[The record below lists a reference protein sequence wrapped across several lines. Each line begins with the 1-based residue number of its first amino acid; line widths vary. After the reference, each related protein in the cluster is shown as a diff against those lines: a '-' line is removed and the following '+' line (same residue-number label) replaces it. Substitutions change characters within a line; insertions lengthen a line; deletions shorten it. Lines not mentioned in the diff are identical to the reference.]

1 VLLEDLGDDLYADAL
16 ARGQDERTIYGTA
29 VDALAL
35 LHAEDAPDRLPPDK
49 PLYSYDETAQ
59 LAEIELMTEWFI
71 PMALGRKARDEEG
84 AEHRQLWRDTLKSTR
99 AASSVFV
106 HRDYHSPNLIWLP
119 GRQGMARVGIIDF
132 QDAVAGTRSYDLISL
147 TQDARRDVAPGL
159 GEAMTQHYLA
169 AMKDQGLELDGDA
182 HRAEMAVIAAQ
193 RNTKI
198 AGIFARLYKRD
209 GKPRYL
215 AHLPRIW
222 RYLSRDL
229 EHPALGPLKA
239 WYDRTIP
246 IEARGAPVAKGAIA

>member
-1 VLLEDLGDDLYADAL
+1 
-16 ARGQDERTIYGTA
+16 
-29 VDALAL
+29 
-35 LHAEDAPDRLPPDK
+35 
-49 PLYSYDETAQ
+49 
-59 LAEIELMTEWFI
+59 
-71 PMALGRKARDEEG
+71 
-84 AEHRQLWRDTLKSTR
+84 
-99 AASSVFV
+99 
-106 HRDYHSPNLIWLP
+106 
-119 GRQGMARVGIIDF
+119 
-132 QDAVAGTRSYDLISL
+132 
-147 TQDARRDVAPGL
+147 
-159 GEAMTQHYLA
+159 MTQHYLA

-229 EHPALGPLKA
+229 EHPALDPLKA

-246 IEARGAPVAKGAIA
+246 IEARGAPIVKGAIA